1 MGWEWGWGWGAS
13 GKTQEPYSDSSTETT
28 EDRRQRKDVSKV
40 LKENNCCLKNL
51 YTANTSFKN
60 EGGNTGIR
68 EKLKRIFH
76 QGPHSSSAPSYGATG
91 DRSKPGKSEGKS
103 MGTRMLGTGL
113 KLSLCRKC

>member
-60 EGGNTGIR
+60 EGEIQASEKNLREFSTRGPIAHQLPVTGPQEIGQNR
-68 EKLKRIFH
+68 ARVRAKVWE
-76 QGPHSSSAPSYGATG
+76 
-91 DRSKPGKSEGKS
+91 
-103 MGTRMLGTGL
+103 LG
-113 KLSLCRKC
+113 C